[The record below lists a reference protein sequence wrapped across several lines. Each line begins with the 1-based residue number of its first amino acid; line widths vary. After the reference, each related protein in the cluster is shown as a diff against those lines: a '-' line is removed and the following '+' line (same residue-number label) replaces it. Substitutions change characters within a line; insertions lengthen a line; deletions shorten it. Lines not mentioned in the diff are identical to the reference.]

1 MDISPGLSVTEDAQ
15 DKTGPVV
22 STTAKSAGPETVTS
36 QLPESS
42 ISSRSIDYEK
52 GSASDS
58 DGLTPSEGMVTHIE
72 RVAINY
78 TRPDVSDIIRSVVN
92 ETPADEAVLIMGCG
106 PAGLMKM
113 IRNTSAACIRSD
125 GPGIEV
131 HCEEFGW

>member
-1 MDISPGLSVTEDAQ
+1 
-15 DKTGPVV
+15 
-22 STTAKSAGPETVTS
+22 
-36 QLPESS
+36 
-42 ISSRSIDYEK
+42 
-52 GSASDS
+52 
-58 DGLTPSEGMVTHIE
+58 MVTHIE